1 MINAGP
7 LWQNSLYIGNILSTI
22 LYGVQL
28 AMCCQTVHCSTGESL
43 DSLSLNAVVTRRC
56 LSGLLLLLSS
66 IVVLVQAVLG
76 QEMWIIHYDYDGGM
90 EQYYADHTSVW
101 YQILGLMAMVAL
113 QLSSDALFIHR
124 IYFLWERIWG
134 LVLPCT
140 LWVGTVVLGALLCA
154 YSATQRGN
162 IFTGEAA
169 HIAIAYYAVAIALN
183 LLVMSTLC
191 GRILIVAWRSR
202 RDVGHDS
209 WRRYFCVVLVII
221 GFALPRTVIG
231 IAFLVTL
238 ALGSGV
244 SVAFLS
250 LYVMLTCVSAQM
262 LILRAALSFPRARA
276 SRSAPGL
283 GSSLLFS
290 SPPISPTTPRSPF
303 LLTPNQDRSK
313 TREDICTFP
322 SDLKSDPEA

>member
-28 AMCCQTVHCSTGESL
+28 ALCCQTVHCSLGESS
-43 DSLSLNAVVTRRC
+43 DSLSLNTPVTRRC

-76 QEMWIIHYDYDGGM
+76 QEMWIIHYDYNGGM

-101 YQILGLMAMVAL
+101 YQILGLIAMVGL

-124 IYFLWERIWG
+124 LYILWERIWV
-134 LVLPCT
+134 LVPPYV
-140 LWVGTVVLGALLCA
+140 LWVATVVLGALLCA

-169 HIAIAYYAVAIALN
+169 HIAIAYYAVVIVLN
-183 LLVMSTLC
+183 LLVTSTLC
-191 GRILIVAWRSR
+191 GRIWIMAWRIRSVLGP
-202 RDVGHDS
+202 DYS
-209 WRRYFCVVLVII
+209 RRYFCVVLVII
-221 GFALPRTVIG
+221 ASALPRTAIG

-238 ALGSGV
+238 ALDSGV

-250 LYVMLTCVSAQM
+250 LYVMLTCVSSQM
-262 LILRAALSFPRARA
+262 LILRAALGFPRDHA
-276 SRSAPGL
+276 SHFVPET
-283 GSSLLFS
+283 SLKFC
-290 SPPISPTTPRSPF
+290 SPPISPATPRPPL
-303 LLTPNQDRSK
+303 LLTLNQDKSK
-313 TREDICTFP
+313 TKEDICISPFDVT
-322 SDLKSDPEA
+322 SDPEP